1 MQVGFC
7 WVTHAPIR
15 DSRYR
20 DDMVPDFPDS
30 PTLSLRLPTHTLPW
44 IPLSGLNQPESIS
57 RQLTLRAPRP
67 GQERSQPDVSPPC
80 FTCHVRL
87 QQHSSVEC

>member
-20 DDMVPDFPDS
+20 DDMVPDSQTP

-44 IPLSGLNQPESIS
+44 IPLSELNQPESIS

-67 GQERSQPDVSPPC
+67 GQEAQPARRLTALFHVSCETPA
-80 FTCHVRL
+80 R
-87 QQHSSVEC
+87 SSVER